1 MTYVLPKDLSHKF
14 WISLQTVYNHLSKY
28 EGKIRTKSE
37 FWKTFIDLE
46 SFSNVLQSRLKPFEK
61 IDEEAAKNEDFQDV
75 ENFKKG
81 FNKLE
86 GDYQLAIQRTEDL
99 EKYNI
104 NLQEQL
110 SRYGIMLSEE
120 KAEKKDALVKYDTLQ
135 KEFHEK
141 VESLFREKS
150 LFEKRYFLVLGFLIL
165 LIIFIAWTVIPP
177 LFGVEK

>member
-1 MTYVLPKDLSHKF
+1 M
-14 WISLQTVYNHLSKY
+14 
-28 EGKIRTKSE
+28 
-37 FWKTFIDLE
+37 E
-46 SFSNVLQSRLKPFEK
+46 SFTSVLQSRFKSFENLEK
-61 IDEEAAKNEDFQDV
+61 IEDSTAKNQDFQDV

-99 EKYNI
+99 EKYNL

-110 SRYGIMLSEE
+110 SRYGILLSEQ
-120 KAEKKDALVKYDTLQ
+120 KAETKDALVKYDTLQ

-150 LFEKRYFLVLGFLIL
+150 LFEKRYFLILGLFILTILFLIAV
-165 LIIFIAWTVIPP
+165 LIFFYPQQII
-177 LFGVEK
+177 